1 MTLLHPDA
9 RLIDAATG
17 AELSGVPLREAVHAA
32 VAGFAELTPGVVF
45 LRTPTTVQA
54 IVRYIGAFEAGR
66 PLALLDPGL
75 PAETVADFVDRFEPA
90 AVCGPPP
97 SDAYRGSQPEVG
109 RGPQPDGHRG
119 PPSSDAYRG
128 SQPEAGRWPQP
139 DGHRG
144 PPPSD
149 AHRGPQPEAGRG
161 PQPDGHR
168 GLLVPDAFGGASPSD
183 GRYGSFPSDGHR
195 GSPPSERHRGPQPGG
210 RVPRPE
216 ARGPQVDGHRG
227 YTRRSGELWE
237 RDAPSSVV
245 ADPGL
250 ATLLATSGSTGSPK
264 LVRLSR
270 DAILANTTA
279 IIEALGI
286 TGDDVAV
293 SSLPFYYSFGMS
305 VLNTHLAAGATV
317 VVESAGLV
325 ARSFWAA
332 VGEHR
337 VTSLALVPSQY
348 EMLRRLRFD
357 PRRYPSL
364 RTLTQAG
371 GRLRAELVRDFHD
384 RMASVGGRLFVMYG
398 QTEAAPRLTTLPAER
413 LAEKL
418 GSVGPA
424 VPGGRLTVR
433 LDDGAETTEPGV
445 VGEVLYRGPN
455 VMMGYAETA
464 ADLARGD
471 EQGGLLETG
480 DLGHLDE
487 EGYLFI
493 DGRLKRFGKVFGV
506 RLNLDDIERLAA
518 AGGPGAVAA
527 VAGDDKVLVF
537 VEGATAEELAPRVTV
552 LADRLQLHWSGFELR
567 GVPAL
572 PLLSNGKV
580 DYRALESAR

>member
-9 RLIDAATG
+9 RLIDAATD

-32 VAGFAELTPGVVF
+32 VAGFAEITPGVVF
-45 LRTPTTVQA
+45 LRTPTTVEA

-75 PAETVADFVDRFEPA
+75 PAETLADFVERFEPA
-90 AVCGPPP
+90 AVCGPL
-97 SDAYRGSQPEVG
+97 
-109 RGPQPDGHRG
+109 PQDVHK
-119 PPSSDAYRG
+119 
-128 SQPEAGRWPQP
+128 
-139 DGHRG
+139 
-144 PPPSD
+144 
-149 AHRGPQPEAGRG
+149 
-161 PQPDGHR
+161 
-168 GLLVPDAFGGASPSD
+168 
-183 GRYGSFPSDGHR
+183 
-195 GSPPSERHRGPQPGG
+195 
-210 RVPRPE
+210 
-216 ARGPQVDGHRG
+216 G
-227 YTRRSGELWE
+227 YTGRSDDLWE
-237 RDAPSSVV
+237 RDTQSGTAPHP
-245 ADPGL
+245 DL
-250 ATLLATSGSTGSPK
+250 ATLLATSGSTGNPK

-270 DAILANTTA
+270 DAILANTTS

-286 TGDDVAV
+286 TGADVAV

-317 VVESAGLV
+317 VVESEGLV
-325 ARSFWAA
+325 ARSFWPAITKHA
-332 VGEHR
+332 

-357 PRRYPSL
+357 PKRYPSL

-371 GRLRAELVRDFHD
+371 GRLRAELVQDFHD
-384 RMASVGGRLFVMYG
+384 RMATVDGRLFVMYG
-398 QTEAAPRLTTLPAER
+398 QTEAAPRLTTLPAGR

-424 VPGGRLTVR
+424 VPGGTLTVR
-433 LDDGAETTEPGV
+433 LEDGTETTAPGV

-471 EQGGLLETG
+471 DQGGLLETG

-506 RLNLDDIERLAA
+506 RLNLDDIEQLV
-518 AGGPGAVAA
+518 GGAVAA
-527 VAGDDKVLVF
+527 VAGDDKIIVF
-537 VEGATAEELAPRVTV
+537 VEGATAEELAPRVTE
-552 LADRLQLHWSGFELR
+552 LADRLKLHWSGFEMR
-567 GVPAL
+567 GIPAL

>member
-17 AELSGVPLREAVHAA
+17 VELRGVPLREAVHAA

-45 LRTPTTVQA
+45 LRTPTTVEA
-54 IVRYIGAFEAGR
+54 IIRYIGAFEAGR

-75 PAETVADFVDRFEPA
+75 PAETLADFVERFEPA
-90 AVCGPPP
+90 AVCGPL
-97 SDAYRGSQPEVG
+97 
-109 RGPQPDGHRG
+109 PQDVHK
-119 PPSSDAYRG
+119 
-128 SQPEAGRWPQP
+128 
-139 DGHRG
+139 
-144 PPPSD
+144 
-149 AHRGPQPEAGRG
+149 
-161 PQPDGHR
+161 
-168 GLLVPDAFGGASPSD
+168 
-183 GRYGSFPSDGHR
+183 
-195 GSPPSERHRGPQPGG
+195 
-210 RVPRPE
+210 
-216 ARGPQVDGHRG
+216 G
-227 YTRRSGELWE
+227 YTCRNDQLWE
-237 RDAPSSVV
+237 RDTPSST
-245 ADPGL
+245 AAHPDL
-250 ATLLATSGSTGSPK
+250 ATLLATSGSTGNPK

-270 DAILANTTA
+270 AAILANTTS

-286 TGDDVAV
+286 TGADVAV

-317 VVESAGLV
+317 VVESEGLV
-325 ARSFWAA
+325 ARSFWPAITQHA
-332 VGEHR
+332 

-357 PRRYPSL
+357 PKRYPSL

-371 GRLRAELVRDFHD
+371 GRLRAELIQDFHD
-384 RMASVGGRLFVMYG
+384 RMATVDGRLFVMYG

-424 VPGGRLTVR
+424 VPGGTITVR
-433 LDDGAETTEPGV
+433 LDDGTETTAPGV

-455 VMMGYAETA
+455 VMMGYAEAA

-471 EQGGLLETG
+471 DQGGLLETG

-487 EGYLFI
+487 DGYLFI

-506 RLNLDDIERLAA
+506 RLNLDDIEQLV
-518 AGGPGAVAA
+518 GGAVAA
-527 VAGDDKVLVF
+527 IAGDDKVIVF
-537 VEGATAEELAPRVTV
+537 VEGATAEELAPRVNE
-552 LADRLQLHWSGFELR
+552 LADRLKLHWSGFEMR

>member
-32 VAGFAELTPGVVF
+32 VAGFAEITPGVVF
-45 LRTPTTVQA
+45 LRTPTTVEA
-54 IVRYIGAFEAGR
+54 IVRYIGAFESGR

-75 PAETVADFVDRFEPA
+75 PAEILADFIERFEPA
-90 AVCGPPP
+90 AVCGP
-97 SDAYRGSQPEVG
+97 V
-109 RGPQPDGHRG
+109 PQDVHK
-119 PPSSDAYRG
+119 
-128 SQPEAGRWPQP
+128 
-139 DGHRG
+139 
-144 PPPSD
+144 
-149 AHRGPQPEAGRG
+149 
-161 PQPDGHR
+161 
-168 GLLVPDAFGGASPSD
+168 
-183 GRYGSFPSDGHR
+183 
-195 GSPPSERHRGPQPGG
+195 
-210 RVPRPE
+210 
-216 ARGPQVDGHRG
+216 G
-227 YTRRSGELWE
+227 YTRRDDELWE
-237 RDAPSSVV
+237 RDTPSAAVPHP
-245 ADPGL
+245 DL

-270 DAILANTTA
+270 TAILANTTS

-286 TGDDVAV
+286 TGADVAV

-317 VVESAGLV
+317 VVESEGLV
-325 ARSFWAA
+325 ARSFWPAITKF
-332 VGEHR
+332 G

-357 PRRYPSL
+357 PKRYPSL

-371 GRLRAELVRDFHD
+371 GRLRAELVQDFHD
-384 RMASVGGRLFVMYG
+384 RMATVDGRLFVMYG
-398 QTEAAPRLTTLPAER
+398 QTEAAPRLTTLPAGR

-424 VPGGRLTVR
+424 VPGGTLAIRLE
-433 LDDGAETTEPGV
+433 DGTETTAPGV

-464 ADLARGD
+464 TDLARGD

-487 EGYLFI
+487 DGYLFI

-506 RLNLDDIERLAA
+506 RLNLDDIEQLAA
-518 AGGPGAVAA
+518 ATGPGAVAA
-527 VAGDDKVLVF
+527 VAGDDKVIIF
-537 VEGATAEELAPRVTV
+537 VEGDGATAEALAPRVTE
-552 LADRLQLHWSGFELR
+552 LADRLKLHWSGFEMR
-567 GVPAL
+567 GLPAL